1 MLHFEEPARH
11 ALIILGMQ
19 KELLSEDG
27 FFNRNGLVSVDK
39 EDVPALVSKVNA
51 LASSFRAVGMPVFH
65 GTWSFRPD
73 YADCAYSKQWLR
85 HGLRESGVFVAGSAG
100 VSFVEGL
107 EHCDDDFYIPL
118 KAHSAFQY
126 TPLERILRNC
136 NVETCVLVGGDGE
149 GAIEDSA
156 RQGTA
161 YGYRIILPPD
171 AIFPLNNIRV
181 RQLVNRAEILD
192 SHLVGDILR
201 LGSLPYPLPTT
212 LAV

>member
-1 MLHFEEPARH
+1 MLQFEKPARH

-19 KELLSEDG
+19 TELLSQEG
-27 FFNRNGLVSVDK
+27 FFHRRGLISVD
-39 EDVPALVSKVNA
+39 EGDVPALVSRVNA
-51 LASSFRAVGMPVFH
+51 LASLFRAAGMPVFH
-65 GTWSFRPD
+65 GSWSFRPD

-85 HGLRESGVFVAGSAG
+85 HGLREAGVLVEGSAG

-107 EHCDDDFYIPL
+107 EHRHDDFYIPL

-136 NVETCVLVGGDGE
+136 NVETCVLVGGDGD
-149 GAIEDSA
+149 GAIDDSA

-161 YGYRIILPPD
+161 YGYRIILAPD
-171 AIFPLNNIRV
+171 AIFPLNNMHIR
-181 RQLVNRAEILD
+181 RLVNRAEILD
-192 SHLVGDILR
+192 SRLVGRILR

-212 LAV
+212 ITA